1 MTVKMRNLTAKGK
14 LIKKHLNLSSVF
26 KAWKRELAITKRM
39 CCRVDQV
46 MTMLVNTQKQRT
58 FNLVKGYSIN
68 RFGNINKRKGESKK
82 RMIAIF

>member
-46 MTMLVNTQKQRT
+46 MTMLVNT
-58 FNLVKGYSIN
+58 
-68 RFGNINKRKGESKK
+68 
-82 RMIAIF
+82 